1 MRRLLLPLAVVTTI
15 LLAIGT
21 WMIFFYAPIE
31 RTQGMAQKIFYFH
44 VPSAWVA
51 YLAIGVV
58 LLGSVGYLWKRAVWM
73 DTVAEASAEIGFVFC
88 TVVLVSGPIWGKP
101 IWGAWWVW
109 DARLTSALI
118 LWLIYL
124 AYVMLRVYAG
134 GGERTAKACAVLGI
148 VGALDVPVI
157 HYSVRWWRTLHPKP
171 VVMAKEG
178 VGKNLA
184 PEMLH
189 TLLFCLLAFT
199 LLYVT
204 LMIYKISIIERRRTL
219 EALQR
224 ATAL

>member
-1 MRRLLLPLAVVTTI
+1 MRRVLLLLTAITAI

-21 WMIFFYAPIE
+21 WMIFAYAPIE

-58 LLGSVGYLWKRAVWM
+58 FFGSVGYLWKRRPWL

-88 TVVLVSGPIWGKP
+88 SIVLVSGPIWGKP

-157 HYSVRWWRTLHPKP
+157 HYSVQWWRTLHPQP

-178 VGKNLA
+178 VGTNLA

-189 TLLFCLLAFT
+189 TLFFCLFAFT

-204 LMIYKISIIERRRTL
+204 LMIHKTTIISLRRRL

-224 ATAL
+224 ASAA